1 MIIKDISIYPVCYE
15 MLNVLESSTILHK
28 NRDSW
33 IIKITD
39 IDGYIGYGE
48 ASPLPDFND
57 ETFEESG
64 YALEGFKL
72 AFKGIN
78 DNMALDELMI
88 LIQAHTLNSPSANF
102 AIDTA
107 INDILAQQKNCSLN
121 KYLNFQA
128 LSEININGIYG
139 LTNLDNYNT
148 IKIKCGFRNL
158 YDEIEIL
165 KKLSDKYNSSVNF
178 IIDLNQAYDLPKA
191 IRFFKEIEQFNIKY
205 IEQPINKSNF
215 EDLIELRFHTDINI
229 ALDESINDF
238 DSINRMID
246 INCGDIFIIKPQSIG
261 GFSTIKKAVD
271 LINGANKIPVIT
283 SSLEGLIGRLSTMHL
298 CSANLISSPC
308 GLAMESI
315 YANETI
321 VFPKI
326 DKGILSIPNQV
337 GLGYQKD

>member
-1 MIIKDISIYPVCYE
+1 MIIKEISIYPVCYE

-72 AFKGIN
+72 AFKGTN

-88 LIQAHTLNSPSANF
+88 LIKAHTLNSPSANF

-158 YDEIEIL
+158 YDEVQLLSQLSNKYDSSISFIL
-165 KKLSDKYNSSVNF
+165 
-178 IIDLNQAYDLPKA
+178 DLNQAYDLPKA
-191 IRFFKEIEQFNIKY
+191 IRFFKEMERFNIEY
-205 IEQPINKSNF
+205 IEQPIDKNNF
-215 EDLIELRFHTDINI
+215 TDLIELQFHSNIPI
-229 ALDESINDF
+229 ALDESIN
-238 DSINRMID
+238 SINSLHHLLE
-246 INCGDIFIIKPQSIG
+246 INCGDVFIIKPQSMG
-261 GFSTIKKAVD
+261 SFS
-271 LINGANKIPVIT
+271 KI
-283 SSLEGLIGRLSTMHL
+283 EKGD
-298 CSANLISSPC
+298 A
-308 GLAMESI
+308 
-315 YANETI
+315 
-321 VFPKI
+321 I
-326 DKGILSIPNQV
+326 DNADNV
-337 GLGYQKD
+337 

>member
-1 MIIKDISIYPVCYE
+1 MIIKDISVYPACYK
-15 MLNVLESSTILHK
+15 MFNILESSSKLHQD
-28 NRDSW
+28 RDSW

-39 IDGYIGYGE
+39 IDGYVGYGE
-48 ASPLPDFND
+48 ASPLPKFND

-72 AFKGIN
+72 ALKEVN
-78 DNMALDELMI
+78 DSIALDEMMI
-88 LIQAHTLNSPSANF
+88 LIRVHTLSTPSANF

-107 INDILAQQKNCSLN
+107 IYDILSQKENLSLN
-121 KYLNFQA
+121 KYLNLQA

-158 YDEIEIL
+158 YDEVELL
-165 KKLSDKYNSSVNF
+165 KKVSDKYNSSINF

-191 IRFFKEIEQFNIKY
+191 IRFFKEVEQFNIKY
-205 IEQPINKSNF
+205 IEQPINKSDF
-215 EDLIELRFHTDINI
+215 KDLIELRFHSDIPI
-229 ALDESINDF
+229 ALDESINNL
-238 DSINRMID
+238 DSIYQALD
-246 INCGDIFIIKPQSIG
+246 TNCGDIFIVKPQSIG
-261 GFSTIKKAVD
+261 SFSNVKKAID
-271 LINGANKIPVIT
+271 LINDANKVPVIT

-298 CSANLISSPC
+298 CSANLIHYPC

-315 YANETI
+315 YKNETNI
-321 VFPKI
+321 FPKI
-326 DKGILSIPNQV
+326 KQGVLSMPGQI